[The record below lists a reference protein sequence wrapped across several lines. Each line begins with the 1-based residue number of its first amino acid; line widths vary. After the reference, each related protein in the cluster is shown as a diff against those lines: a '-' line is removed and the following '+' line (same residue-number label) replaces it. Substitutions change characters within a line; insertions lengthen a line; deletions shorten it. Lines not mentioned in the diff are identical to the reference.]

1 MPSCFCDAVKIRQ
14 LSLLQMIQMIARA
27 AMKVMAS
34 LFSVQHQGVLIALL
48 LLMTIHL
55 LIQIVHLEWA

>member
-1 MPSCFCDAVKIRQ
+1 MQSCFCDAVKIRQ
-14 LSLLQMIQMIARA
+14 LSLLQMTIARA